1 LSNFIDILSLPLI
14 KMKFMT
20 ANQIKGIFDKFNDKN
35 ILIIGDVM
43 IDAYIWGNVDRI
55 SPEAPVPVVSL
66 NKEEFRMGGA
76 ANVALN
82 IHSLGATPILCA
94 VVGNDENA
102 TKFYELLEKRG
113 MPSEGILK
121 DDSRPTTIKTRII
134 SNSQQLIRVD
144 RETTQEL
151 TSELEG
157 QFTENVLAI
166 LANKKV
172 DAIIFQDYDKGAITS
187 GMVKKVVDKAN
198 ELKIPTLVDPKK
210 RHFLDFDNV
219 TLFKPNFKELNEGL
233 NLSLRKGD
241 FEQLAKE
248 ANVFLREKNYQYI
261 LITLSELGVFI
272 SDGKNYKII
281 PTQVRDIA
289 DVSGAGD
296 TVISMAS
303 LCLAADL
310 DYISTA
316 TLSNLAGGLVCEKVG
331 VVPIEKEMILKQFS

>member
-1 LSNFIDILSLPLI
+1 MPNLIEVLSLTLI
-14 KMKFMT
+14 KIDNMT
-20 ANQIKGIFDKFNDKN
+20 IDQVNNLFNQFEDKN

-94 VVGNDENA
+94 AVGYDNNA
-102 TKFYELLEKRG
+102 TKFIELLEKRG
-113 MPSEGILK
+113 MPTEGIIK
-121 DDSRPTTIKTRII
+121 DSSRPTTIKTRII

-151 TSELEG
+151 SKNLEAE
-157 QFTENVLAI
+157 FTEKI
-166 LANKKV
+166 LNILKNKKV
-172 DAIIFQDYDKGAITS
+172 DAIIFQDYDKGVITT
-187 GMVKKVVDKAN
+187 GMVKTVVAKAN

-210 RHFLDFDNV
+210 KHFLDFDNV
-219 TLFKPNFKELNEGL
+219 TLFKPNFKELKEGL
-233 NLSLRKGD
+233 NISLQKGD
-241 FEQLAKE
+241 FEQLSKE
-248 ANVFLREKNYQYI
+248 ANSFLTDKNYKYI

-272 SDGKNYKII
+272 SNGKEYKVI
-281 PTQVRDIA
+281 PTQVIDIA

-303 LCLAADL
+303 LCLASGL

-331 VVPIEKEMILKQFS
+331 VVPIEKEMILKQLG

>member
-1 LSNFIDILSLPLI
+1 MTIDQVKSLF
-14 KMKFMT
+14 KQFE
-20 ANQIKGIFDKFNDKN
+20 DKN

-55 SPEAPVPVVSL
+55 SPEAPVPVLSL

-94 VVGNDENA
+94 AVGDDDNA
-102 TKFYELLEKRG
+102 SRFFELLEKRG
-113 MPSEGILK
+113 MPSEGIIK
-121 DDSRPTTIKTRII
+121 DASRPTTIKTRII

-144 RETTQEL
+144 REITQEL
-151 TSELEG
+151 VPELE
-157 QFTENVLAI
+157 QRFVEKI
-166 LANKKV
+166 LTILRDKKI
-172 DAIIFQDYDKGAITS
+172 DAVVFQDYDKGVITS
-187 GMVKKVVDKAN
+187 GLVKKVVEKAN
-198 ELKIPTLVDPKK
+198 ELKTPTLVDPKK
-210 RHFLDFDNV
+210 KHFLDFDNV
-219 TLFKPNFKELNEGL
+219 TLFKPNFKELKEGL
-233 NLSLRKGD
+233 NLAIKKGD
-241 FEQLAKE
+241 VERLANE
-248 ANVFLREKNYQYI
+248 ANIFLRDKNYQYI

-272 SDGKNYKII
+272 SNGKEYKVI

-303 LCLAADL
+303 LCLASGL

-331 VVPIEKEMILKQFS
+331 VVPIEKEMLLKQFG